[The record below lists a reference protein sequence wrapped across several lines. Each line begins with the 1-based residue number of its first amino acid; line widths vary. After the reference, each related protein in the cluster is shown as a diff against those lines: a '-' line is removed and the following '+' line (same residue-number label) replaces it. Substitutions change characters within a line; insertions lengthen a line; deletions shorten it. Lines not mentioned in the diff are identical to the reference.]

1 MDNSRV
7 NTYTYL
13 VRDPRTQIVYAM
25 YQDDAGKAQMGIIE
39 NVSRNIGP
47 IDATRTMIGHNN
59 DIPLLPS
66 QNRGRCK

>member
-13 VRDPRTQIVYAM
+13 VRDPRTQVVYAM
-25 YQDDAGKAQMGIIE
+25 YQDDDGKSQMGIIE
-39 NVSRNIGP
+39 NVSRNIGG
-47 IDATRTMIGHNN
+47 IDSTSTMIGHNN
-59 DIPLLPS
+59 PLLPS